1 MKRIEEER
9 DSRGRLSLQKM
20 IFDVSTFIL
29 ARSRVPKLLYA
40 LGNPLLNRINE
51 AYETFETFM
60 REQIKV
66 REVELEK
73 VRSTPGSTE
82 DDIADAIGDVFGRLV
97 SARIGEGKLSMTD
110 EEIIGNCFIF
120 VSKIMRESNSP
131 GLRFV
136 FNRFSLGMVISTFL
150 GNIAYLILTFRRQK
164 RRQILWLRH

>member
-1 MKRIEEER
+1 MKWIEEDR

-29 ARSRVPKLLYA
+29 ARSRVPKVMYA

-51 AYETFETFM
+51 AYEAFENFM

-73 VRSTPGSTE
+73 VRSTPGATE

-97 SARIGEGKLSMTD
+97 SARIGDGKLSMSD

-120 VSKIMRESNSP
+120 VSDCPRENH
-131 GLRFV
+131 V
-136 FNRFSLGMVISTFL
+136 TV
-150 GNIAYLILTFRRQK
+150 
-164 RRQILWLRH
+164 